1 MPCLALQILGQH
13 HHHGHDDNGAC
24 QEHPWVEEDEEG
36 EEEEESSQASVNET
50 LLPATEVPTAAL
62 DEPLKIFFDAMYAS
76 VRKMA
81 RPDIFH
87 IRRKLFELV
96 TEVEEMQEYQQVEVG
111 QEEIIYQEN

>member
-1 MPCLALQILGQH
+1 MLGQH
-13 HHHGHDDNGAC
+13 HHQDQEDNGTC
-24 QEHPWVEEDEEG
+24 QEQHPWVEEDEEG
-36 EEEEESSQASVNET
+36 EGEEEESSQASLVNET
-50 LLPATEVPTAAL
+50 LLPSTGPSAAL

-87 IRRKLFELV
+87 IRRKLFEMV

-111 QEEIIYQEN
+111 QEEIIYQEH